1 MYLMAGGTGDK
12 EFHSTRAK
20 VYSNQEDAM
29 RVLLSV
35 ADAVGDLLAD
45 QVNHGGA
52 DAVQMFDT
60 WAGLLS
66 ESDYRKYAKPATE
79 RAIEV
84 FRNKANRRVPLIHYA
99 KGSSHL
105 HHEIRSL
112 DIDAVSLDW
121 RDDLK
126 ANRTEFGS
134 EFAFQGNLDPS
145 RMHGSPKAAQEA
157 AEHVLRNAGNEPGHI
172 FNLGHGFSP
181 GAQIDCVKQCCVQSQ
196 VSEMREKMVKM
207 VYALQDAICEAI
219 KTIDHSEYRED
230 EWTREEGGGGR
241 SRVFS
246 EGDVFEKAGVNVSVV
261 YGTLSPEAAEKMGGG
276 HQLEGSDLDF
286 FATGISLVLHP
297 NNPMAPTVHANYRYF
312 ERGAGE
318 VEGSWWFGGGAD
330 LTPSYLF
337 EEDAIHFH
345 RVHKE
350 ACDRHEV
357 ADYNRFKEWCDT
369 YFHIPHRNEGR
380 GVGGIFFD
388 DIRAASKQECLNLF
402 KTVATSS

>member
-1 MYLMAGGTGDK
+1 MNGKERIVSALKLEPVDRTPVWFMRQAGRHLPEYRNLASQHSFWERCMDLDLCTTITMQPIHRYKSIDAAIIFSDILTPLPALGYEVEYGGGIRIDPFSFEDVDDWSKFSARTHAPWAADGLRAIGEENSEIARLGFVGCPWTTSMYLMAGGTGDK

-84 FRNKANRRVPLIHYA
+84 FRSKANRRVPLIHYA

-105 HHEIRSL
+105 HHEIRTL

-121 RDDLK
+121 RDDLR
-126 ANRTEFGS
+126 ANRVEFGS
-134 EFAFQGNLDPS
+134 QFAFQGNLDPS

-181 GAQIDCVKQCCVQSQ
+181 GAQIDCV
-196 VSEMREKMVKM
+196 
-207 VYALQDAICEAI
+207 EAVLR
-219 KTIDHSEYRED
+219 T
-230 EWTREEGGGGR
+230 
-241 SRVFS
+241 V
-246 EGDVFEKAGVNVSVV
+246 
-261 YGTLSPEAAEKMGGG
+261 
-276 HQLEGSDLDF
+276 
-286 FATGISLVLHP
+286 TG
-297 NNPMAPTVHANYRYF
+297 
-312 ERGAGE
+312 E
-318 VEGSWWFGGGAD
+318 
-330 LTPSYLF
+330 
-337 EEDAIHFH
+337 
-345 RVHKE
+345 
-350 ACDRHEV
+350 
-357 ADYNRFKEWCDT
+357 
-369 YFHIPHRNEGR
+369 
-380 GVGGIFFD
+380 
-388 DIRAASKQECLNLF
+388 
-402 KTVATSS
+402 

>member
-84 FRNKANRRVPLIHYA
+84 FRSKANRRVPLIHYA

-145 RMHGSPKAAQEA
+145 RDAWISKAAQEQQNMYSGML
-157 AEHVLRNAGNEPGHI
+157 ETNQGIFSTSVMVFHRVLK
-172 FNLGHGFSP
+172 ST
-181 GAQIDCVKQCCVQSQ
+181 VWKQCCVQSQ

-246 EGDVFEKAGVNVSVV
+246 EGNVFEKAGVNVSVV

-318 VEGSWWFGGGAD
+318 VEGGWWFGEVLTLRHHTCLKRMQYIFIEFTKRHVIATKLQITIVSKSGAIPIFIS
-330 LTPSYLF
+330 PS
-337 EEDAIHFH
+337 E
-345 RVHKE
+345 
-350 ACDRHEV
+350 
-357 ADYNRFKEWCDT
+357 
-369 YFHIPHRNEGR
+369 
-380 GVGGIFFD
+380 
-388 DIRAASKQECLNLF
+388 
-402 KTVATSS
+402 